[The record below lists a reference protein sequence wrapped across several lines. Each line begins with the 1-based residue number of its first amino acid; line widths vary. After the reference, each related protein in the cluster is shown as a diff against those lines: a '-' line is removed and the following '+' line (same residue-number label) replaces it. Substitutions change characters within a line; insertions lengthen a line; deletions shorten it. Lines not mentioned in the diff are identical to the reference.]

1 MGQYFIPTFLDTH
14 GRIVR
19 ALNPSDYGSG
29 DKIAGHSRA
38 VASESWCK
46 STGRFAASSSVYG
59 AGELGRGAVRSC
71 R

>member
-1 MGQYFIPTFLDTH
+1 MGQYFIPTFLDAH

-38 VASESWCK
+38 DTRLMWAVEALLALDGGFRLVW
-46 STGRFAASSSVYG
+46 
-59 AGELGRGAVRSC
+59 AGELPAGDHC